1 MSTQLAAECGQSLP
15 ECALSEEELLA
26 FGQEA
31 RRGRS
36 IFNKCWRINRDLRDS
51 VWGRVEKHQY
61 PGPPENYA
69 DVIRVTVTNRDQTAR
84 HQKHFVTVI
93 DSQVVTNDVVDS
105 GYLLVDA
112 ALDQFNDWNL
122 QRHDQPFSL
131 GEQTSIAS
139 IVIAPPD
146 AGIRRSIYHNMFDV
160 NPDADVRIQLP
171 L

>member
-1 MSTQLAAECGQSLP
+1 MGTQLPTQCGPSLP
-15 ECALSEEELLA
+15 EPALSEEELFA
-26 FGQEA
+26 FGREA

-51 VWGRVEKHQY
+51 VWGWVEEHQY
-61 PGPPENYA
+61 PDPPENYA
-69 DVIRVTVTNRDQTAR
+69 DVIRVTVTNRNQTAR

-93 DSQVVTNDVVDS
+93 DLQVVSDNVVDS

-112 ALDQFNDWNL
+112 ALDQFNDWNFN
-122 QRHDQPFSL
+122 RHDQPFSL
-131 GEQTSIAS
+131 GEQTTIAS
-139 IVIAPPD
+139 VVIAPPD

-160 NPDADVRIQLP
+160 NPDANVRIQLP

>member
-1 MSTQLAAECGQSLP
+1 MEPQAPAECGPSSP
-15 ECALSEEELLA
+15 ECSLSEEQLVE
-26 FGQEA
+26 FGQDA

-36 IFNKCWRINRDLRDS
+36 IFNNCWRINRDLRDS
-51 VWGRVEKHQY
+51 VWGWIEKHQY

-69 DVIRVTVTNRDQTAR
+69 DVLRVTVTNRDQTAR
-84 HQKHFVTVI
+84 HQKHFVAVI
-93 DSQVVTNDVVDS
+93 DSQVVSNDVVDS

-112 ALDQFNDWNL
+112 ALDQFNDWNFN
-122 QRHDQPFSL
+122 RHDQPFSL

-139 IVIAPPD
+139 IVIAPPG

-160 NPDADVRIQLP
+160 NPDTDVHIQLP